1 MAQPSLSKTIA
12 KTLVIAYQEF
22 TAPLEQSLNQEGLPC
37 EVLRQ
42 VHLPEYKN
50 YASIYLCF
58 LNHLEAWKRA
68 AQEIQPTLIVEA
80 DFVPVI
86 GIGQLPCPLD
96 LERSDA
102 GLAWLYT
109 CAAQLYSVSATGY
122 AIGFSTSAVAYVL
135 TPAAATALLEF
146 GQDLIAQADPTQYIN
161 WDSEVEGFL
170 RQKGFCCYLPF
181 WNYGEHGGKP
191 NPEHQ
196 KAGLGTHRADI
207 LWQALAF
214 CPFYAQDHPNPRRV
228 LWKTRLR
235 GRLRG
240 FGRLL
245 FGRYLRWKVLCN
257 SSTPLR
263 MLSFA
268 MGRQMTLR
276 LWD

>member
-1 MAQPSLSKTIA
+1 MAQPSLSETIA
-12 KTLVIAYQEF
+12 KTLIIAYKEF
-22 TAPLEQSLNQEGLPC
+22 TDPLEQCLNQEGLSC
-37 EVLRQ
+37 QVLRQ

-58 LNHLEAWKRA
+58 LNHLEAWKIA
-68 AQEIQPTLIVEA
+68 AQETQPTLIVEA
-80 DFVPVI
+80 DFVPVL
-86 GIGQLPCPLD
+86 GMGNLPCPLD

-109 CAAQLYSVSATGY
+109 CTAQIYSVSATGY
-122 AIGFSTSAVAYVL
+122 AMGFSTSAVAYVL
-135 TPAAATALLEF
+135 TPSAANALLTF
-146 GQDLIAQADPTQYIN
+146 AQNLIAHADPTQYIN
-161 WDSEVEGFL
+161 WDSKVEGFL
-170 RQKGFCCYLPF
+170 RQAGFACYVPF

-196 KAGLGTHRADI
+196 KAGLGTHRADV
-207 LWQALAF
+207 LWGALAF
-214 CPFYAQDHPNPRRV
+214 CPFYAQDHPNPSRV
-228 LWKTRLR
+228 LLKTRLS
-235 GRLRG
+235 GRIKG

-257 SSTPLR
+257 SNTPLR

-276 LWD
+276 L